1 MIASRVSAAAG
12 RLTEAE
18 TRVVE
23 LVLAEPSQVAFGT
36 VASLARAAGTSGP
49 TVVRLA
55 TKLGFEGFVGM
66 QAAVQAELSQQLRP
80 AAERIR
86 ARRPANAFERSV
98 AAAEDNVRSTFAS
111 VDPRTFDEAVRLLSN
126 RRSSLYVIAGEST
139 AGVAAQFVDSLSL
152 LRSSVQQVRG
162 SVIAV
167 ARSLAFVEEGDVT
180 IAVEV
185 RRYESW
191 VVDAIADAR
200 SRGATGVA
208 ITDSAL
214 SPLARGADV
223 VFTVAAEGPGP
234 FDSHVGTLALLDALV
249 AGVADRLR
257 ASTSTV
263 ARIDSVEAAVASHLQ
278 D

>member
-1 MIASRVSAAAG
+1 VIASRVTAAGG
-12 RLTEAE
+12 RLTEGE
-18 TRVVE
+18 TRVAE
-23 LVLAEPSQVAFGT
+23 LLLAEPSQVAFGT

-55 TKLGFEGFVGM
+55 SKLGFDGFVGL

-86 ARRPANAFERSV
+86 ARRSETAFDRSV
-98 AAAEDNVRSTFAS
+98 AAAEDNVRSTFAA
-111 VDPRTFDEAVRLLSN
+111 VDRRAFDEAVRLLSSR
-126 RRSSLYVIAGEST
+126 RRSIYVVAGQST
-139 AGVAAQFVDSLSL
+139 AGVAEQFVDSLAL
-152 LRSSVQQVRG
+152 LRPSVTVVNG
-162 SVIAV
+162 SPVAV
-167 ARSLAFVEEGDVT
+167 ARSLAFVEEGDITV
-180 IAVEV
+180 AVEV

-191 VVDAIADAR
+191 IVDAVATAR
-200 SRGATGVA
+200 SRGAAGVA
-208 ITDSAL
+208 VTDSAL
-214 SPLARGADV
+214 SPLARDADV

-257 ASTSTV
+257 ASVATV
-263 ARIDSVEAAVASHLQ
+263 ARIDSVEAAVATHLH

>member
-1 MIASRVSAAAG
+1 MIASRVTAAGG

-18 TRVVE
+18 TRVAE
-23 LVLAEPSQVAFGT
+23 LLLAEPSQVAFGT
-36 VASLARAAGTSGP
+36 VASLARATGTSGP

-55 TKLGFEGFVGM
+55 TKLGFDGFVGL
-66 QAAVQAELSQQLRP
+66 QAAVQAELSLQLRP

-86 ARRPANAFERSV
+86 ARRPASAFERSV
-98 AAAEDNVRSTFAS
+98 AAAEDNVRATFAS
-111 VDPRTFDEAVRLLSN
+111 VDPGAFDEAVRLLSS
-126 RRSSLYVIAGEST
+126 RRRTIYVIAGEST
-139 AGVAAQFVDSLSL
+139 AGVAAQFVDPLSL
-152 LRSSVQQVRG
+152 LRSSVSQLRG
-162 SVIAV
+162 SPTAV
-167 ARSLAFVEEGDVT
+167 ARSLAFVEDGDVT
-180 IAVEV
+180 VAVEV

-191 VVDAIADAR
+191 VVEAIGDAR
-200 SRGATGVA
+200 SRGASGIA

-214 SPLARGADV
+214 SPLARDADV

-257 ASTSTV
+257 SSASTV
-263 ARIDSVEAAVASHLQ
+263 ARIDSVEAAVASHLH

>member
-18 TRVVE
+18 KQVAER
-23 LVLAEPSQVAFGT
+23 LLAEPSQVAFGT
-36 VASLARAAGTSGP
+36 VASVARASGTSGP

-55 TKLGFEGFVGM
+55 TKLGFEGFVGL

-86 ARRPANAFERSV
+86 TRRRASAFERSV
-98 AAAEDNVRSTFAS
+98 AAAEANIRSTFAS
-111 VDPRTFDEAVRLLSN
+111 VDPSAFDRAVGLLSS
-126 RRSSLYVIAGEST
+126 RQRSVHVIAGEST
-139 AGVAAQFVDSLSL
+139 AGVAAQFVDSLTL
-152 LRSSVQQVRG
+152 LRPSVSQLRG
-162 SVIAV
+162 SPTAV
-167 ARSLAFVEEGDVT
+167 ARSLAFVEDGDVT
-180 IAVEV
+180 VAIEV

-191 VVDAIADAR
+191 VVEAIREAQA
-200 SRGATGVA
+200 RGAAGIAV
-208 ITDSAL
+208 TDSAL

-249 AGVADRLR
+249 AGVSDRLR
-257 ASTSTV
+257 ASATTV